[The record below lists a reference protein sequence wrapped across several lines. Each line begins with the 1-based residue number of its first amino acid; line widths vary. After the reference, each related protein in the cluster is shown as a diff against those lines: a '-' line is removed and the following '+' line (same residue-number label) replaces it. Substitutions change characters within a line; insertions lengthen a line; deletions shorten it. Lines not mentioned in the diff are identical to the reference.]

1 MTDWLRGKKLD
12 IPEFHSKKI
21 KLTDFN
27 EWFFISLP
35 LLKLLADVYA
45 HGLCMIKTNMGLLL
59 DYLIEWSSM

>member
-1 MTDWLRGKKLD
+1 MFAPNRHDRLRGQKLD
-12 IPEFHSKKI
+12 IPEFHSKNM

-45 HGLCMIKTNMGLLL
+45 PVH
-59 DYLIEWSSM
+59 D